1 MNTSAFHKLSY
12 GLFMIA
18 AREGE
23 KLNGSIIN
31 TVTQITSKPYQISFA
46 MNKSS
51 YTHDMVLRTKKAVIT
66 VLSENT
72 AFETFKHFGFQS
84 GRDVDKFKNFPCTT
98 TEDGIPYLTFNSC
111 AYFACTVTQTVD
123 MGSHTLFIAD
133 VTEAEILDSAQT
145 PVTYAYYQSNIKPKP
160 QPEEKQ
166 KTGYRCKVCGYVYE
180 GEELPPDFICP
191 WCKHGVDDFEKI

>member
-18 AREGE
+18 AKEGE

-133 VTEAEILDSAQT
+133 VTAVHVAEKYLDEKGSLHLEDAGLLAYSHG
-145 PVTYAYYQSNIKPKP
+145 TYYSLGKALGHFGYSIRKKKPTKR
-160 QPEEKQ
+160 KSTTKRS
-166 KTGYRCKVCGYVYE
+166 KTYNKKRN
-180 GEELPPDFICP
+180 
-191 WCKHGVDDFEKI
+191 